1 MMSEEIQN
9 SESLETVLDD
19 SEVCKD
25 TKFPIKLNLRIPVP
39 IYRSR
44 LTNVVYA
51 FSSKILYITGELKD
65 GYYPV
70 ASGVP
75 GYGRVNG
82 FAKQSHIGNILLK

>member
-25 TKFPIKLNLRIPVP
+25 TKFPIKLNLRRPVP
-39 IYRSR
+39 IYRGR

-51 FSSKILYITGELKD
+51 
-65 GYYPV
+65 
-70 ASGVP
+70 
-75 GYGRVNG
+75 
-82 FAKQSHIGNILLK
+82 LLK